1 MWHMSGRITTV
12 LVLVTAAFF
21 TVSCGNGGSGRVPG
35 TEGTVLPSAAKT
47 LDRTLGASTISDVAE
62 KTVDSVVNISTVK
75 TVRVERG
82 AYGLPLDDPF
92 FRRFFGPEGRNGR
105 PDTRRES
112 SLGSGVIVSSDG
124 VILTNNHVV
133 RDADQVT
140 VILHDNRKFDAKVVG
155 ADPASDLAVIRI
167 DKKVDGLRPLPFG
180 DSDKLRL
187 GEVVLAIGNP
197 FGLSH
202 TVTMGIVSA
211 KGRSNV
217 GVAAYEDFIQT
228 DAAINPGN
236 SGGALI
242 NLRGE
247 LVGVNTAIASS
258 TGEYQ
263 GIGFAIPANMAKSIM
278 GTLAKGGKIV
288 RGWIGVGLREVTPD
302 IAEAIG
308 LKKEGGA
315 LVGEV
320 FDDGPGKKA
329 GLQPGDVILAVDGK
343 SMENMSHLRNTI
355 AGLGANKRVTLRVFR
370 DGREINLPV
379 TLGERPEN
387 PEIARGGE
395 DRGGKMKSFG
405 GLAVS
410 SLNMATRETFQIPD
424 EVTSGVVVTG
434 IQAESAAEQA
444 GLQMGDV
451 IRKINNRPAGS
462 VDAVIREYERAKNKV
477 LLYVWRE
484 GSNLFLVLEKK

>member
-1 MWHMSGRITTV
+1 MLNKGGRFIPV
-12 LVLVTAAFF
+12 LVLAFAAIL
-21 TVSCGNGGSGRVPG
+21 TVSCGNGGSGKAPG
-35 TEGTVLPSAAKT
+35 TEGTSLPSAAKT
-47 LDRTLGASTISDVAE
+47 LDQTLGTSTISDVAE
-62 KTVDSVVNISTVK
+62 KTVDSVVNISTTK

-82 AYGLPLDDPF
+82 VSGMPFDDPF
-92 FRRFFGPEGRNGR
+92 FRRFFGPEGKNGR
-105 PDTRRES
+105 PDTRREN
-112 SLGSGVIVSSDG
+112 SLGSGVIVGSDG

-140 VILHDNRKFDAKVVG
+140 VILHDNRKFDAKVVS

-167 DKKVDGLRPLPFG
+167 KQKVEGLRPLPFG

-263 GIGFAIPANMAKSIM
+263 GIGFAIPSNMAKTIM
-278 GTLAKGGKIV
+278 GTLAKGGKID
-288 RGWIGVGLREVTPD
+288 RGWIGVELREVTPE

-308 LKKEGGA
+308 LKNPSGA
-315 LVGEV
+315 LVSDV
-320 FDDGPGKKA
+320 FDNSPAKKA
-329 GLQPGDVILAVDGK
+329 GLQAGDVILAVNGK
-343 SMENMSHLRNTI
+343 PMDTVIQLRNTI
-355 AGLGANKRVTLRVFR
+355 AGLGSNKRVSLRVFR
-370 DGREINLPV
+370 DGKEVNIPV

-387 PEIARGGE
+387 PQTVQSEERGSRVKSFAGMEIAP
-395 DRGGKMKSFG
+395 
-405 GLAVS
+405 
-410 SLNMATRETFQIPD
+410 LNAANRDAFQIPP
-424 EVTSGVVVTG
+424 EVVTG
-434 IQAESAAEQA
+434 VIVTGIEEGGAAEQT
-444 GLQMGDV
+444 GLQAGDV
-451 IRKINNRPAGS
+451 IRKINNRTADS
-462 VDAVIREYERAKNKV
+462 VDTVTREYAKAKKKV

-484 GSNLFLVLEKK
+484 GANLFLVMEKK